1 MPLAPEKIAHLRTD
15 LLAFAQYM
23 FKARKGAELV
33 YNHHQKLICD
43 ALERVVIGKTKRL
56 VINVPPRS
64 GKTELAVINFMAW
77 CMGNWPD
84 CEFIHASY
92 FKRLATTNTWAA
104 RAIVEH
110 EAFAEIFGTPQLRED
125 SNAKDEWRTETGGI
139 VYATGA
145 DGTITGYGAGKMRK
159 SFGGCFPY
167 EQLVDTEFGPMRIGE
182 LVESAV
188 PIKVWS
194 YDEKTG
200 ESRLSRVTRFWTNP
214 ANHLI
219 EISSQ
224 DGRSMRCTPDHEVLT
239 EAGWV
244 SAIHV
249 AKALNLMDG
258 QTAASGGL
266 LPAQRSISGDRNL
279 PVFSLWARVPARI
292 RKILSDACPGLS
304 ELDLPDDSGV
314 DAESVRENGSLFFA
328 QEDLD
333 YLIPVQD
340 RAWSPFEHGESAVP
354 ESILHVLGL
363 CAVGKIEQIVVR
375 GVSVQ
380 MADFLS
386 LGSGAYERLSDQM
399 SDVAQ
404 GDGTVDGQV
413 DPKVTL
419 SVAARLKRSH
429 GACPADLAAVGN
441 FVQAKGAGYWK
452 PNCVRYV
459 GHVSRTYCLEVEGDN
474 NFILSQNGAIVSNC
488 IIIDDPHK
496 AGEAT
501 STIMRQ
507 NVLDWF
513 STTMESRKN
522 SSHTPVVVIQQ
533 RLHEEDL
540 AGWLLAGGNGE
551 HWEHVCIP
559 AITEAGESFWPGQF
573 ELDNLRRME
582 LANPYVFA
590 GQYLQRPA
598 PIGGGMFKDAWWQMY
613 IDLPEFE
620 YTAIYGDTA
629 QKTGEKN
636 DYSVFQ
642 LWGKSVQG
650 KAYLIDQIR
659 GKWEAPEL
667 LMHARAFWHKHRG
680 PHMRAFKIEDKVS
693 GTGLI
698 QTLRREGC
706 PVQAIQRD
714 RDKVTRAMDAA
725 PSIQAGNVYLP
736 SAAPYLADFMAES
749 SVFPEGAHDDQ
760 LDPMMDAVQDMLL
773 GGMPSAGLLVPRRLL
788 DRRVTAA

>member
-1 MPLAPEKIAHLRTD
+1 MSLAPERVAELRTD
-15 LLAFAQYM
+15 LLAFAQHM
-23 FKARKGAELV
+23 FQARKGAELV
-33 YNHHQKLICD
+33 YNRHQKLICD
-43 ALERVVIGKTKRL
+43 ALERVVIGQTRRL

-92 FKRLATTNTWAA
+92 SKRLATTNTWAA

-159 SFGGCFPY
+159 AFGG
-167 EQLVDTEFGPMRIGE
+167 
-182 LVESAV
+182 A
-188 PIKVWS
+188 
-194 YDEKTG
+194 
-200 ESRLSRVTRFWTNP
+200 
-214 ANHLI
+214 
-219 EISSQ
+219 
-224 DGRSMRCTPDHEVLT
+224 
-239 EAGWV
+239 
-244 SAIHV
+244 
-249 AKALNLMDG
+249 
-258 QTAASGGL
+258 
-266 LPAQRSISGDRNL
+266 
-279 PVFSLWARVPARI
+279 
-292 RKILSDACPGLS
+292 
-304 ELDLPDDSGV
+304 
-314 DAESVRENGSLFFA
+314 
-328 QEDLD
+328 
-333 YLIPVQD
+333 
-340 RAWSPFEHGESAVP
+340 
-354 ESILHVLGL
+354 
-363 CAVGKIEQIVVR
+363 
-375 GVSVQ
+375 
-380 MADFLS
+380 
-386 LGSGAYERLSDQM
+386 
-399 SDVAQ
+399 
-404 GDGTVDGQV
+404 
-413 DPKVTL
+413 
-419 SVAARLKRSH
+419 
-429 GACPADLAAVGN
+429 
-441 FVQAKGAGYWK
+441 
-452 PNCVRYV
+452 
-459 GHVSRTYCLEVEGDN
+459 
-474 NFILSQNGAIVSNC
+474 

-496 AGEAT
+496 ASEAT

-522 SSHTPVVVIQQ
+522 STHTPIVVIQQ

-551 HWEHVCIP
+551 EWEHVCIP
-559 AITEAGESFWPGQF
+559 AITDEGESFWPGQF
-573 ELDNLRRME
+573 DLGNLRRME

-598 PIGGGMFKDAWWQMY
+598 PIGGGLFKDAWWQLY
-613 IDLPEFE
+613 TELPELE
-620 YTAIYGDTA
+620 YVTIYADTA

-642 LWGKSVQG
+642 AWGKSVRGQ
-650 KAYLIDQIR
+650 AYLIDQIR

-667 LMHARAFWHKHRG
+667 LKFGRAFWHKHRG
-680 PHMRAFKIEDKVS
+680 PLMRAMKIEDKVS

-725 PSIQAGNVYLP
+725 PSVEAGNVYLP
-736 SAAPYLADFMAES
+736 ADAPYLADFLAEA

-773 GGMPSAGLLVPRRLL
+773 GGMPAAGLLVPKRLL
-788 DRRVTAA
+788 DRHVIGA